1 MRQKGSILHTSA
13 PTHRWTHTQ
22 THRHAPKLEFGSV
35 SSKVG
40 AQAQIYRD
48 ILGCTFI
55 CRSSVLSWSLW
66 FLCLYGWAWATE
78 SSCPRGS
85 GVRKYWSRQRVRSVG
100 CLGHATLIFMSA
112 QRNGITPFLCQPL
125 CFYVCVCVCVRAWQK
140 QWGDKR
146 TQPCLELCHFVISHY
161 FMLSVCSL
169 HLSSHYLIFSWQFSL
184 FICFFGLLT
193 AKLLPQS
200 IHSTAHEIQ
209 HRNIL
214 VGKRMH
220 QKCI

>member
-1 MRQKGSILHTSA
+1 MQH
-13 PTHRWTHTQ
+13 
-22 THRHAPKLEFGSV
+22 
-35 SSKVG
+35 
-40 AQAQIYRD
+40 
-48 ILGCTFI
+48 
-55 CRSSVLSWSLW
+55 WSLCQ
-66 FLCLYGWAWATE
+66 LKEME
-78 SSCPRGS
+78 SALF
-85 GVRKYWSRQRVRSVG
+85 SVNR
-100 CLGHATLIFMSA
+100 CV
-112 QRNGITPFLCQPL
+112 
-125 CFYVCVCVCVRAWQK
+125 FYVCVCVWVWAWQK

-169 HLSSHYLIFSWQFSL
+169 HLSSHYLFSSWQFSL

-200 IHSTAHEIQ
+200 IHSTAHKIQ

-220 QKCI
+220 QKVHLRIFNYLVRQQVFIQGLSVRSWYNM

>member
-1 MRQKGSILHTSA
+1 MQKQ
-13 PTHRWTHTQ
+13 R
-22 THRHAPKLEFGSV
+22 FVMVFVV
-35 SSKVG
+35 S
-40 AQAQIYRD
+40 
-48 ILGCTFI
+48 
-55 CRSSVLSWSLW
+55 
-66 FLCLYGWAWATE
+66 LCLYGWAWATE

-85 GVRKYWSRQRVRSVG
+85 GVRKYWSRQRVRLVG